1 MNPEMITVVGDLAV
15 FLLIIAGYV
24 AAISAAVY
32 VVLYLLWR
40 FAPKTYK
47 KIAEEEVDW

>member
-1 MNPEMITVVGDLAV
+1 MSTVICDFAL
-15 FLLIIAGYV
+15 FFLIIAAY
-24 AAISAAVY
+24 AAVISAAVY

-47 KIAEEEVDW
+47 KIVEEEVDW